1 MCWTGWLSS
10 WGAVGFRGPGSNL
23 TRPCVMWGPCSEV
36 HPHFCPHY
44 GSARSSH
51 PSPCR
56 GGGKP
61 RCLTLLALLRELAY
75 HPPPARSPYTHW
87 ALPGVGAEVSFPCSV
102 GKDTKTLE
110 GLNDMPRAS
119 AWFGLG
125 LHLQRQ
131 SLIPADPTCQCRE
144 GCSPCV
150 PAEPVRLTGVQ
161 TPGSGDAA
169 LSYLRAI
176 SEQATALPGPQLP
189 AQERGH
195 FHPHSAGLEKCVA
208 TDCALRYK
216 WAWGT

>member
-1 MCWTGWLSS
+1 MKCTPTSAPIMALHAAPTPSPAGVEGSPGASPCWL
-10 WGAVGFRGPGSNL
+10 
-23 TRPCVMWGPCSEV
+23 CSE
-36 HPHFCPHY
+36 
-44 GSARSSH
+44 SS
-51 PSPCR
+51 P
-56 GGGKP
+56 
-61 RCLTLLALLRELAY
+61 TT
-75 HPPPARSPYTHW
+75 PPPARSPYTHW

-144 GCSPCV
+144 GCSPRV
-150 PAEPVRLTGVQ
+150 PAEPVRLTRVQ